1 MKNRH
6 RRQRQHP
13 PAKPQVSSPPQLVQ
27 IEKAIYGGNFLAR
40 LEGKATFVPLV
51 LPGETASVRIREEKR
66 GYSVADLNEIVPPAP
81 ERIVPACRHFGTCG
95 GCQYQHTDYAT
106 QLALKKSIL
115 QETLELSGVQPP
127 SEIGVLAGDE
137 SGSWQY
143 RNRIRLAFDARGNA
157 GYRSRGSSA
166 VVAIAE
172 CPIAA
177 PLLVR
182 AALEF
187 ADVFK
192 SAASQIHVEEL
203 SLFCDSTESALLAGV
218 FVQSGS
224 HDDFDKLATTIAE
237 RVPEII
243 GIEFGRLTSEENED
257 KAPQPIGRWGQPSL
271 NYRAAGFDYRVDN
284 GAFFQVNRRL
294 VDWLVD
300 RVTENCSGTLAWDL
314 FAGVGLFA
322 RKLSASFD
330 HVIAVES
337 SPLALP
343 GLQANLRDTSASAV
357 QASTLNFLRGLGR
370 KEKPD
375 LIVVDPPRTG
385 LGPEVTSM
393 LAVVGAGRITY
404 VSCDPASL
412 ARDLRALL
420 SSGYTIER
428 VTLADL
434 FPQTFHLETVV
445 HLRLS

>member
-1 MKNRH
+1 MKNQH
-6 RRQRQHP
+6 RRQRQHA
-13 PAKPQVSSPPQLVQ
+13 PAKPQLSSAPQLVQ
-27 IEKAIYGGNFLAR
+27 IEKAIYGGNFLTR
-40 LEGKATFVPLV
+40 VEGKATFVPLV

-66 GYSVADLNEIVPPAP
+66 GYSVADLNEIVTAAR

-106 QLALKKSIL
+106 QLALKEAIL
-115 QETLELSGVQPP
+115 QETLERSGVQPP
-127 SEIGVLAGDE
+127 NQIDVLAGDE
-137 SGSWQY
+137 SESWQY
-143 RNRIRLAFDARGNA
+143 RNRIRLAFDARGNP

-182 AALEF
+182 TALEF

-203 SLFCDSTESALLAGV
+203 SLFCDSTESALLAGI
-218 FVQSGS
+218 FVRSGI
-224 HDDFDKLATTIAE
+224 HDDFEKLATTIYE
-237 RVPEII
+237 RVPELT
-243 GIEFGRLTSEENED
+243 GIDFGRLKSEEND
-257 KAPQPIGRWGQPSL
+257 DNNPQIIGRWGQTSL

-294 VDWLVD
+294 VDSLVD
-300 RVTENCSGTLAWDL
+300 LVTEIRSGSLAWDL

-343 GLQANLRDTSASAV
+343 GLQTNLHGTSASAV
-357 QASTLNFLRGLGR
+357 QASTLNFLRGPAK

-375 LIVVDPPRTG
+375 LIVVDPPRIG

-393 LAVVGAGRITY
+393 LAMVGAGRITY
-404 VSCDPASL
+404 VSCDPATL